1 MVLVSKEVVINKDQF
16 FPELSLTLRLPF
28 TMVDYT
34 GSNEVKDAIALL
46 IGKQV
51 YSILESVVNDS

>member
-16 FPELSLTLRLPF
+16 FPELELTLRLPF
-28 TMVDYT
+28 TIVDNT
-34 GSNEVKDAIALL
+34 GSDEVKEEVARL

-51 YSILESVVNDS
+51 YSVLESVVNDN